1 MNDGSAREHDA
12 LKDALASQYRIER
25 ELGRGGFATVFLAH
39 DLRHDR
45 SVALKVLHAD
55 LAAALGADRF
65 KQEIRLAA
73 RLQHPHILGV
83 HDSGETAHQLWFTM
97 PFIAGETL
105 RARLGRERQ
114 LAIDETIRIGIEV
127 AGALDYAHRQG
138 VIHRD
143 IKPENILLSEGH
155 ALVADFGIARALRAD
170 ALTQTGMA
178 MGTPAYM
185 SPEQSSGSSTVD
197 ARTDV
202 YALGCVLY
210 EMLVGEPPFTGPT
223 AQAVLSRAM
232 TETARPVRATRPS
245 VPPALEAAI
254 SKAIARI
261 PADRF
266 ASVAEL
272 GAALTQIGFETRTP
286 ASTVATAPLPVATR
300 PRRSPVLTVTAAV
313 ALIIGAVAGYVF
325 WPRASGGGATRTPR
339 LAVLP
344 FENLGAAEDSY
355 FADGITDDVRGRLA
369 TLPGLQVIARASAIQ
384 YKGATN
390 KTPQQIAQELDVDY
404 LLTGT
409 VRWEK
414 AGTTRR
420 VRVSPE
426 LIEAATGTTRWQQ
439 PFDTA
444 LDDVFR
450 VQADIAE
457 RVAQA
462 LNVALG
468 ATTQKALTM
477 QPTSNV
483 AAYEAYLQGEQLAQV
498 TSASA
503 QMQKAISYYQKA
515 VELDPSF
522 MLAWAQL
529 SRAACGI
536 VNVLPTAER
545 IEQCRRGAERAI
557 ELAPTAPEARLAM
570 ATYFRVA
577 TREFEKSQEQL
588 RLGLEASPNH
598 ADLLASSAALEQRLG
613 RFEMALTHAE
623 QAARI
628 DPRSVVAARTVAN
641 ILRDLQR
648 YDEALTA
655 YDRAL
660 ALSSGTLAT
669 VQAKI
674 GTHLARGDLERARQV
689 IASAVD
695 RVGAKAVVVQLTTYE
710 EMMWVLPDDLR
721 ATVISLKP
729 EDFGNDRA
737 MWSLKMGATYLLMG
751 DTARAREY
759 GAISAQAYEPVA
771 RQFPDDP
778 QQQELLG
785 RALALAG
792 RCGEAMPAA
801 ERALKVRNAATDFTN
816 GPYYRYQL
824 ARVAVQCQQHD
835 RALELAEQMA
845 TAPGKFTP
853 AYLRI
858 DPVFKPLAGNP
869 RFEALQRRHP

>member
-1 MNDGSAREHDA
+1 MSDASAREHDA
-12 LKDALASQYRIER
+12 LKEALASQYRIER

-83 HDSGETAHQLWFTM
+83 HDSGETANQLWFTM
-97 PFIAGETL
+97 PFISGETL
-105 RARLGRERQ
+105 RARLSRERQ
-114 LAIDETIRIGIEV
+114 LPIDEAIRIAIEV

-138 VIHRD
+138 VVHRD
-143 IKPENILLSEGH
+143 IKPENILLSESH

-178 MGTPAYM
+178 IGTPAYM
-185 SPEQSSGSSTVD
+185 SPEQSSGMAELD
-197 ARTDV
+197 ARTDI

-232 TETARPVRATRPS
+232 TEEARPVRATRPT
-245 VPPALEAAI
+245 VPPALDAAVA
-254 SKAIARI
+254 KAFARI

-266 ASVAEL
+266 ASAAEF
-272 GAALTQIGFETRTP
+272 AAVLAHIVIDTRTP
-286 ASTVATAPLPVATR
+286 VGTAVTAPLPVPTR
-300 PRRSPVLTVTAAV
+300 SRRRPVMAMASAAAV
-313 ALIIGAVAGYVF
+313 LVIAAAAYTF
-325 WPRASGGGATRTPR
+325 WPRSSGGVNARTPR

-344 FENLGAAEDSY
+344 FENLGAAEDGY
-355 FADGITDDVRGRLA
+355 FADGITDDVRGKLA
-369 TLPGLQVIARASAIQ
+369 TLPGLHVIARSSAIQ
-384 YKGATN
+384 YKGAT
-390 KTPQQIAQELDVDY
+390 KSPQQIAQELDVDY

-439 PFDTA
+439 PFDTM

-450 VQADIAE
+450 VQGDIAE

-468 ATTQKALTM
+468 SATKNTLAA
-477 QPTSNV
+477 QPTANV
-483 AAYEAYLQGEQLAQV
+483 AAYEAYLQGEQLSQV
-498 TSASA
+498 SSASA
-503 QMQKAISYYQKA
+503 QLQKAISYYQKA
-515 VELDPSF
+515 VELDPAF
-522 MLAWAQL
+522 MLAWAHM
-529 SRAACGI
+529 SRSACGI
-536 VNVLPTAER
+536 SNVAPTSER
-545 IEQCRRGAERAI
+545 IEQCRRGAERAV
-557 ELAPTAPEARLAM
+557 ELAPTAPDARLAM
-570 ATYFRVA
+570 AMYFRVV
-577 TREFEKSQEQL
+577 TRELEKSEEQL
-588 RLGLEASPNH
+588 RLGLQTSPND
-598 ADLLASSAALEQRLG
+598 AELLAASAALEQRLG
-613 RFEMALTHAE
+613 RFEMALTHAQ
-623 QAARI
+623 QASRI
-628 DPRSVVAARTVAN
+628 DPRSFVAARTVGN
-641 ILRDLQR
+641 ILRDLHR
-648 YDEALTA
+648 YDEALMA

-660 ALSSGTLAT
+660 ALSSGNLAT
-669 VQAKI
+669 VQAKV
-674 GTHLARGDLERARQV
+674 GTYLARGDLDGARKV
-689 IASAVD
+689 IRSAVERTD
-695 RVGAKAVVVQLTTYE
+695 AKAVVVHFTTYE

-721 ATVISLKP
+721 AMVTSLKP

-737 MWSLKMGATYLLMG
+737 MWALKMGATHLLMG
-751 DTARAREY
+751 ETPRAREY
-759 GAISAQAYEPVA
+759 GAISVQAYEPVA

-778 QQQELLG
+778 QQQELFG

-792 RCGEAMPAA
+792 RCEEALPAG
-801 ERALKVRNAATDFTN
+801 ERALKVRDAATDYTS

-824 ARVAVQCQQHD
+824 ARIAVHCQQPD
-835 RALELAEQMA
+835 RALQLAEQLA
-845 TAPGKFTP
+845 DGPGKFTP
-853 AYLRI
+853 AYLRL

-869 RFEALQRRHP
+869 RFEALQRRKP

>member
-1 MNDGSAREHDA
+1 MSDASSREHDA
-12 LKDALASQYRIER
+12 LKEALASQYRIER

-55 LAAALGADRF
+55 LAAALGGDRF
-65 KQEIRLAA
+65 KREIRLAA

-83 HDSGETAHQLWFTM
+83 HDSGETASQLWFTM
-97 PFIAGETL
+97 PFVAGETL
-105 RARLGRERQ
+105 RARLVRERQ
-114 LAIDETIRIGIEV
+114 LPIDEAIRIAIEV

-138 VIHRD
+138 VVHRD

-178 MGTPAYM
+178 IGTPAYM
-185 SPEQSSGSSTVD
+185 SPEQSSGTAEVD

-223 AQAVLSRAM
+223 AQVVLSRAM
-232 TETARPVRATRPS
+232 TEEARPVRATRPT
-245 VPPALEAAI
+245 VPPALEASVA
-254 SKAIARI
+254 KAIARI

-266 ASVAEL
+266 ASAAEFA
-272 GAALTQIGFETRTP
+272 AALAQIVVDTRTP
-286 ASTVATAPLPVATR
+286 VGTAVTAPLPMPMQSRRR
-300 PRRSPVLTVTAAV
+300 PVMAIAAV
-313 ALIIGAVAGYVF
+313 AVVLILAVAAYTF
-325 WPRASGGGATRTPR
+325 WPRSSDDVSTRIPR

-344 FENLGAAEDSY
+344 FENLGAAEDGY
-355 FADGITDDVRGRLA
+355 FADGITDDVRGKLA
-369 TLPGLQVIARASAIQ
+369 TLPDLHVIARASAIQ
-384 YKGATN
+384 YKGAT
-390 KTPQQIAQELDVDY
+390 KSPQQIAQELDVDY

-414 AGTTRR
+414 AGATRR

-439 PFDTA
+439 PFDTM

-462 LNVALG
+462 LNVELG
-468 ATTQKALTM
+468 RATKDTLAT
-477 QPTSNV
+477 QPTANV
-483 AAYEAYLQGEQLAQV
+483 AAYEAYLQGEQLSQV

-503 QMQKAISYYQKA
+503 QLQKAIAYYQKA
-515 VELDPSF
+515 VELDPAF
-522 MLAWAQL
+522 MLAWAHM

-536 VNVLPTAER
+536 VNVVPTSER
-545 IEQCRRGAERAI
+545 IEQCRRGAERAV
-557 ELAPTAPEARLAM
+557 ELAPTAPDARLAM
-570 ATYFRVA
+570 AMYFRVV
-577 TREFEKSQEQL
+577 TRELEKAEEQL
-588 RLGLEASPNH
+588 RLGLQSSPND
-598 ADLLASSAALEQRLG
+598 AELLAASAALEQRLG
-613 RFEMALTHAE
+613 RFEMALTHAQ
-623 QAARI
+623 QASRI
-628 DPRSVVAARTVAN
+628 DPRSLVAARTVGN
-641 ILRDLQR
+641 ILRDLHR
-648 YDEALTA
+648 YDEALVA

-660 ALSSGTLAT
+660 ALSSGNLPT
-669 VQAKI
+669 VQAKV
-674 GTHLARGDLERARQV
+674 GVHLARGDLEGARQV
-689 IASAVD
+689 IRTAVERTD
-695 RVGAKAVVVQLTTYE
+695 AKAVVVHFTTYE

-721 ATVISLKP
+721 AMVISLKP

-737 MWSLKMGATYLLMG
+737 MWALKMGATHLLMG

-759 GAISAQAYEPVA
+759 GAISVQAYEPVA

-778 QQQELLG
+778 QQQELFG

-792 RCGEAMPAA
+792 RCDEAMPAG
-801 ERALKVRNAATDFTN
+801 ERALKVRDAAADFTN
-816 GPYYRYQL
+816 GPYYRYQI
-824 ARVAVQCQQHD
+824 ARIAVHCQQRD
-835 RALELAEQMA
+835 RALDLVEQLAEG
-845 TAPGKFTP
+845 PGKFTP
-853 AYLRI
+853 AFLRL
-858 DPVFKPLAGNP
+858 DPVFKPLAGDP
-869 RFEALQRRHP
+869 RFDALQRRKP